1 MLVHFENQ
9 TDQAKMRK
17 CVWEDENKE
26 VRVSDLAEGPDFWR
40 LAANSEQRNYPV
52 GRSCEV
58 CHNTK
63 RCQKNCQRWKDDGG
77 HV

>member
-52 GRSCEV
+52 GRSC
-58 CHNTK
+58 
-63 RCQKNCQRWKDDGG
+63 
-77 HV
+77 